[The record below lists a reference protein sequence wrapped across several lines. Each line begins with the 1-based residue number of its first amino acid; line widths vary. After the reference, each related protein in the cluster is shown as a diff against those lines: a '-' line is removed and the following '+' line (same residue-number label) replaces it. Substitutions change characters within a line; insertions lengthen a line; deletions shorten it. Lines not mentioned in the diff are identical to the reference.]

1 MRARVETACKMA
13 ENLLQALQAIERDLP
28 PGPALDAAQQARSYA
43 SSCFESAD
51 DVRCLLPKGGKK

>member
-1 MRARVETACKMA
+1 MA